1 MAALHRLTL
10 PAPRTFSKRVSPKL
24 LFAVAGVLAVAVAAA
39 QVNQFSRVTSAGY
52 ELDRLNQERAAKQA
66 QNHEI
71 EADVARLSSLARVD
85 IEARQRLKLVPAVT
99 RLYLTVNHE
108 VPDRQ
113 TLPTRFLAPGPS
125 APAPTSPA
133 PWWKRTLRH
142 LPFF

>member
-10 PAPRTFSKRVSPKL
+10 TAPRTFGKRISPKL

-66 QNHEI
+66 ENHEI

-85 IEARQRLKLVPAVT
+85 IEARQRLKLVPAAT
-99 RLYLTVNHE
+99 RLYLTVNHP

-113 TLPTRFLAPGPS
+113 TVPTRFLAPE
-125 APAPTSPA
+125 TSPA
-133 PWWKRTLRH
+133 APSRAPFWKRALRH

>member
-10 PAPRTFSKRVSPKL
+10 PAPRTFGKRISPKL

-71 EADVARLSSLARVD
+71 EADVARLSSLGRVD
-85 IEARQRLKLVPAVT
+85 IEARQRLKPVPAAT
-99 RLYLTVNHE
+99 RLYLTVNHA

-113 TLPTRFLAPGPS
+113 TVPTRFLGPQRL
-125 APAPTSPA
+125 APAPSSA
-133 PWWKRTLRH
+133 SLWKRVLRH

>member
-10 PAPRTFSKRVSPKL
+10 PAPRTFGKRISPKL

-66 QNHEI
+66 DNHEI

-85 IEARQRLKLVPAVT
+85 FEARQRLKLVPAAT
-99 RLYLTVNHE
+99 RLYLTVDHA

-113 TLPTRFLAPGPS
+113 TVPTRFLAPERS
-125 APAPTSPA
+125 APAPSSA
-133 PWWKRTLRH
+133 PLWKRVLRH

>member
-71 EADVARLSSLARVD
+71 EADVARLSSLA
-85 IEARQRLKLVPAVT
+85 A
-99 RLYLTVNHE
+99 HE
-108 VPDRQ
+108 
-113 TLPTRFLAPGPS
+113 
-125 APAPTSPA
+125 
-133 PWWKRTLRH
+133 
-142 LPFF
+142 